1 MSELDNTNK
10 LKKSKKF
17 EAYDAIIDIM
27 RQDEFRNLFDKCFND
42 ISEIK
47 SILVIMKTYQYLE
60 NVFEKKNNSKPS
72 REFMYQGI
80 RKLMADSEARQFLV
94 NSTIEFMNDQD
105 KFENIINKNILDP
118 NLLEL

>member
-1 MSELDNTNK
+1 MSELDNTNN

-27 RQDEFRNLFDKCFND
+27 RQDEFRKLFDKCFND

-60 NVFEKKNNSKPS
+60 NVFEKKNKSKPS